1 MLRNILLV
9 ACIAILSHKVYRYCS
24 FMGYIRRWST
34 ALPQSMD
41 THLVECTRHK
51 YKNLFDLN
59 STLDADM
66 LPNGLS
72 VILRSNNYS
81 LIDGVHHNATRS
93 SIYML
98 DMNHFKD
105 GAKPFALSIMNK
117 VWFKEYVDFFCQ
129 KLTLKFFYRNF

>member
-9 ACIAILSHKVYRYCS
+9 ACIAILSHKVYRYCT
-24 FMGYIRRWST
+24 FMGYIRSWT
-34 ALPQSMD
+34 ALPQLQASMD
-41 THLVECTRHK
+41 TNLIECTRHK

-72 VILRSNNYS
+72 VILSSNNYS
-81 LIDGVHHNATRS
+81 LIDGLHHNVTLNQARN

-105 GAKPFALSIMNK
+105 GARPFALSIMNK
-117 VWFKEYVDFFCQ
+117 V
-129 KLTLKFFYRNF
+129 